1 VSITLSLS
9 LSVSPCKMSS
19 SSEKCSYESDS
30 IISSAV
36 SAYFC
41 FVAIPML
48 LEVTQLLIMVKN
60 QQCIN
65 PIVSKPAT
73 IPRQMHF
80 IAEREQTSL
89 FGGRLTRA

>member
-1 VSITLSLS
+1 
-9 LSVSPCKMSS
+9 
-19 SSEKCSYESDS
+19 
-30 IISSAV
+30 
-36 SAYFC
+36 
-41 FVAIPML
+41 ML

-89 FGGRLTRA
+89 FGGRLTRAWNYNTKNHEWMNKQWKKFTFCPTKHYQV